1 MSIENKDKEIWNK
14 KQRALGQ
21 KMGIGNK
28 RQGIDI
34 EDKRVWNGRR
44 LETWITKREQEKQ
57 DEEQKL
63 RKEIRN
69 KRQDY
74 KKEQILKILHKEL

>member
-1 MSIENKDKEIWNK
+1 
-14 KQRALGQ
+14 
-21 KMGIGNK
+21 MGIGNK

-34 EDKRVWNGRR
+34 EDKRVWNGRRR